1 MRSRQVRRLA
11 TELSTR
17 LFEREFL
24 KSAGITKKMMQDI
37 FVRNKW
43 EEIFEEVFPVKR
55 RFTCAEILEWCKPE
69 LWALCGEPEEGWMSF
84 TYKYVTHILYPDEE
98 FTKAAARFAPGAR
111 IFLKLMQ
118 FFFDEERKVIPFS
131 PYDDFELL
139 TEEEYSRCER
149 ADEYAHF
156 VREFRNQ
163 YIYEMMRLNREATP
177 FETLGHIAGVHYVA
191 MTVARGLYYAG
202 VPIDL
207 ALASGAAAVRN
218 VISITS
224 IPPASMALAVG
235 TASFASS
242 ITTTGTIPQAAI
254 F

>member
-69 LWALCGEPEEGWMSF
+69 LWALCGEPEEGWMTF

-149 ADEYAHF
+149 ADEYSHF

-163 YIYEMMRLNREATP
+163 YIYEMMRLNR
-177 FETLGHIAGVHYVA
+177 
-191 MTVARGLYYAG
+191 
-202 VPIDL
+202 
-207 ALASGAAAVRN
+207 
-218 VISITS
+218 
-224 IPPASMALAVG
+224 
-235 TASFASS
+235 
-242 ITTTGTIPQAAI
+242 
-254 F
+254 